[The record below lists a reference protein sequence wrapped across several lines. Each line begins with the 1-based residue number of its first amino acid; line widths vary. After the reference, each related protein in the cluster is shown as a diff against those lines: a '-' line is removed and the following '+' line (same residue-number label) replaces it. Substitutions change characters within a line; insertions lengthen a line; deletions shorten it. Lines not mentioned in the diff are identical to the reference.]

1 LPERKARLAA
11 ILLCALLIFLP
22 SCGRKTNST
31 TAVRTL
37 RYPILFNIATLDPA
51 TCFNVEN
58 WEVVENIFEGLVGY
72 DVSGKIVP
80 RLAET
85 WEVSEGARRYI
96 FHLRKDAKFHNG
108 RRMTAADVKYSLE
121 RALWP
126 ETKSP
131 AAANY
136 LAGITGLKEVTSGKR
151 KDLPGIRV
159 VDDATVE
166 ISLDKPS
173 GYFLGQLTVSVA
185 CVVCREEVEKN
196 GGRIDEHSA
205 VGTGP
210 FKLGQFQP
218 GVQIIFDANRS
229 YYGRQAGVDRVERRI
244 ILDSNTAHI
253 LYEAGEADILGISG
267 VQYVQ
272 DKKDP
277 RLAKEIM
284 THPTASNMYVV
295 IHPRLQP
302 AFKDVRVR
310 QAFAEAINRDEAVR
324 LAGEGTLT
332 RVDTFLAPG
341 VPGYQPDVRR
351 FRYDPAH
358 ARQLLASAGYPGGKG
373 FPRLTLVYIQKEA
386 GWSAFAHVIRDGL
399 KQNLGIE
406 ADLQE
411 REAAVF
417 NSDTNTKEIVPFYVF
432 GWTADYLDP
441 QNFLSTLLR
450 TGAPVNRCGY
460 SNPELDA
467 LCDKADI
474 ETDDRKRA
482 ALYAKADEIAMR
494 DVAVL
499 PIATGIGITL
509 VKPTAHGFEANP
521 ICVLPLN
528 SVTISPK

>member
-1 LPERKARLAA
+1 LPDQKARLAA
-11 ILLCALLIFLP
+11 ILLCAFLIFLP
-22 SCGRKTNST
+22 SCGRKTNNS

-37 RYPILFNIATLDPA
+37 RYPILFNIDTLDPA
-51 TCFNVEN
+51 RCFNVEN

-72 DVSGKIVP
+72 EANGKIVP

-85 WEVSEGARRYI
+85 WDVADGASRYT

-108 RRMTAADVKYSLE
+108 RRVTATDVKYSLE

-126 ETKSP
+126 DTKSP

-136 LAGITGLKEVTSGKR
+136 LAGIKGLKEVVTGKR
-151 KDLPGIRV
+151 KDLPGVRV
-159 VDDATVE
+159 VDDSTVE

-185 CVVCREEVEKN
+185 CIVCREEVEKN
-196 GGRIDEHSA
+196 DGRIDEHSA

-218 GVQIIFDANRS
+218 GVQIVFDANHS
-229 YYGRQAGVDRVERRI
+229 YYGRRAGMDRVERRI
-244 ILDSNTAHI
+244 ILDQNTAHI
-253 LYEAGEADILGISG
+253 LYETGEVDILGISG

-277 RLAKEIM
+277 RLAKEIV
-284 THPTASNMYVV
+284 THPTANNLYMVM
-295 IHPRLQP
+295 HPRLQP

-310 QAFAEAINRDEAVR
+310 RAFAEAINRDEAVR
-324 LAGEGTLT
+324 LAGEGTLN
-332 RVDTFLAPG
+332 RVDMLLAPG
-341 VPGYQPDVRR
+341 VPGYQPNIRR
-351 FRYDPAH
+351 FRYDPEH

-373 FPRLTLVYIQKEA
+373 FPRLTLVYIQKEP

-406 ADLQE
+406 VDLQE
-411 REAAVF
+411 RESAVF

-460 SNPELDA
+460 SNPEFDA
-467 LCDKADI
+467 LCDKADV
-474 ETDDRKRA
+474 EADAGKRA

-499 PIATGIGITL
+499 PIATGIGL
-509 VKPTAHGFEANP
+509 LLARPTVHGFEASP
-521 ICVLPLN
+521 VCILPLN